1 MQSLDI
7 AYASTRKENI
17 MVCGG
22 LQVIVISSL
31 YVTISRT
38 KPHSSIC
45 DVYFVYGHVE
55 ISRFYVLL
63 LIFIVFSVRCVR
75 YNKSS
80 RCCHDDRPSVRL
92 SDQTLHFSTDLS
104 SRLHS
109 SMSWA
114 PWHQSIS
121 TYSQLS
127 FSSSIWKR
135 GGVWMCKLGVIS
147 QERLKIEGKLL
158 LSANRKSCRIDWDN
172 NG

>member
-80 RCCHDDRPSVRL
+80 HCCHDDRPSVRL
-92 SDQTLHFSTDLS
+92 SDQTVHFSTDLS

-109 SMSWA
+109 SMS
-114 PWHQSIS
+114 
-121 TYSQLS
+121 
-127 FSSSIWKR
+127 
-135 GGVWMCKLGVIS
+135 
-147 QERLKIEGKLL
+147 
-158 LSANRKSCRIDWDN
+158 
-172 NG
+172 